1 MGKEL
6 SFENLA
12 DNVSQIHELTSG
24 KAKNAVNQMLTV
36 RNWAIGYYIVEYEQS
51 GKDRATYGAS
61 LLVNLAKKLNI
72 KGLNRPMLVLCRSFY
87 LKYPQIHAIVS
98 KRLGYL
104 QGTQVYM
111 SEDENRWEASLRAE
125 EEICATVSH
134 KFETDPELLI
144 NRLSFSHIREILQID
159 DPFERYFYEVE
170 CIRGVWSVRELR
182 RQIASKLYFRTGISK
197 KPELLLEHIQNDD
210 PSLALSI
217 KDPYTFEFLGLND
230 KLAVTESDL
239 EDALLNHLQ
248 DFFLELGK
256 GFCLEARQKRLLI
269 DDEYYYPDLVFYN
282 RYLRCNVIVD
292 LKVHEFRYEDFGQL
306 NAYVGYYKMN
316 EMADGDNPPCGI
328 LLCTKK
334 GPQMVEY
341 VLSGMD
347 NQLFVSTYMLQLP
360 NKRQLEEFLEK
371 EVQKLQR

>member
-1 MGKEL
+1 MVKEL

-12 DNVSQIHELTSG
+12 VNVSQIHELTSG
-24 KAKNAVNQMLTV
+24 KAKNAVNQLLTV
-36 RNWAIGYYIVEYEQS
+36 RNWAIGYYIVEYEQN
-51 GKDRATYGAS
+51 GKDRAEYGVHVLS
-61 LLVNLAKKLNI
+61 NLANRLQI
-72 KGLNRPMLVLCRSFY
+72 KGLDRTMLNLCRIFY
-87 LKYPQIHAIVS
+87 LKYPQLCESVNHILHIDGYATAQLIISETYDTTAAI
-98 KRLGYL
+98 K
-104 QGTQVYM
+104 
-111 SEDENRWEASLRAE
+111 AS
-125 EEICATVSH
+125 EICDSMNH
-134 KFETDPELLI
+134 IFQTDPEVLI
-144 NRLSFSHIREILQID
+144 TRLSFTHIREIMRID
-159 DPFERYFYEVE
+159 DPLERFFYEFE
-170 CIRGVWSVRELR
+170 CIKGVWSVRELK
-182 RQIASKLYFRTGISK
+182 RQIASKLYFRAGISK
-197 KPELLLEHIQNDD
+197 KPELLLEHIQNND
-210 PSLALSI
+210 PSTALSI

-269 DDEYYYPDLVFYN
+269 DDDYYYPDLVFYN

-341 VLSGMD
+341 ALSGMD

-360 NKRQLEEFLEK
+360 NKEQLRKFLEEQMAK
-371 EVQKLQR
+371 IDK

>member
-51 GKDRATYGAS
+51 GKDRAEYGVHVLS
-61 LLVNLAKKLNI
+61 NLANRLQI
-72 KGLNRPMLVLCRSFY
+72 KGLDRTMLNLCRIFY
-87 LKYPQIHAIVS
+87 LKYPQLCESVNHILHIDGYATAQLIISEMYDTTAIINGS
-98 KRLGYL
+98 
-104 QGTQVYM
+104 
-111 SEDENRWEASLRAE
+111 
-125 EEICATVSH
+125 EICDSMNH
-134 KFETDPELLI
+134 IFQTDPEVLI
-144 NRLSFSHIREILQID
+144 TRLSFTHIREIMRID
-159 DPFERYFYEVE
+159 DPLERFFYEFE
-170 CIRGVWSVRELR
+170 CIKGVWSVRELK

-210 PSLALSI
+210 PSTALSI

-269 DDEYYYPDLVFYN
+269 VDEYYYPDLVFYN

-341 VLSGMD
+341 ALSGMD

-360 NKRQLEEFLEK
+360 NKEQLRKFLEEQMAK
-371 EVQKLQR
+371 IDK

>member
-1 MGKEL
+1 M
-6 SFENLA
+6 S
-12 DNVSQIHELTSG
+12 V
-24 KAKNAVNQMLTV
+24 
-36 RNWAIGYYIVEYEQS
+36 
-51 GKDRATYGAS
+51 
-61 LLVNLAKKLNI
+61 
-72 KGLNRPMLVLCRSFY
+72 
-87 LKYPQIHAIVS
+87 
-98 KRLGYL
+98 
-104 QGTQVYM
+104 TQ
-111 SEDENRWEASLRAE
+111 

-210 PSLALSI
+210 PSMALSI

>member
-1 MGKEL
+1 M
-6 SFENLA
+6 
-12 DNVSQIHELTSG
+12 
-24 KAKNAVNQMLTV
+24 
-36 RNWAIGYYIVEYEQS
+36 
-51 GKDRATYGAS
+51 
-61 LLVNLAKKLNI
+61 
-72 KGLNRPMLVLCRSFY
+72 
-87 LKYPQIHAIVS
+87 
-98 KRLGYL
+98 
-104 QGTQVYM
+104 
-111 SEDENRWEASLRAE
+111 RAE

-210 PSLALSI
+210 PSTVLSI

-239 EDALLNHLQ
+239 EDALLNHL
-248 DFFLELGK
+248 
-256 GFCLEARQKRLLI
+256 
-269 DDEYYYPDLVFYN
+269 YYYPDLVFYN

-316 EMADGDNPPCGI
+316 EMVDGDNPPCGI

-341 VLSGMD
+341 AIVYKKGSADGRICSFR
-347 NQLFVSTYMLQLP
+347 NG
-360 NKRQLEEFLEK
+360 
-371 EVQKLQR
+371 